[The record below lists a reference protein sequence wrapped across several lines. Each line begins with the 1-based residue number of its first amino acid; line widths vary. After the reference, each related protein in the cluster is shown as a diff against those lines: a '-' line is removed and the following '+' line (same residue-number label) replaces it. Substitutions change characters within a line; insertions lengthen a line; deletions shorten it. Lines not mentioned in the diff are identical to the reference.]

1 MPVSYSAEVCQMPVN
16 AVADILNAR
25 SVAVVGATRVGEW
38 GGGGFVAG
46 LTLYG
51 YKGQVYPINPKYDEI
66 RGLKAYPSL
75 RAIPGTVDYVISSI
89 PAPQVPPMLEEAAE
103 KQVKAV
109 HLFTARLGETGRP
122 DAIALQNQILEI
134 ARRSGFRLLGPNC
147 MGVYYPAGGMS
158 FHTDFPKETGE
169 TGLISQSGMLARE
182 IVLAAPLKGT
192 YFSKV
197 FSYGNAIDL
206 NECDFLDYLAGDPE
220 TRVIMMYIE
229 GVKDGRRFLKT
240 LQQATAVKPVIIL
253 KGGQGESGARATSS
267 HTGSL
272 AGASRVWDAM
282 VAQSGAVKADSIE
295 ELVELAAAFRLLP
308 PAKGTR
314 VGVTGGAGGSS
325 VLAADQCE
333 KAGLDVI
340 SLPAAFRE
348 ELRRR
353 NVSVWDWL
361 GNPADLSI
369 REDDSLSA
377 SLIMGMMAKDPNFD
391 VLIAITGMPGRP
403 PGAPE
408 LPTEVM
414 LEQQYAL
421 KDARQKPFAAVVAEK
436 GLRLS
441 DMDSREWRMLCD
453 TRSALIK
460 LGVPFFPTIA
470 RAASALRKAYD
481 YYHRRDSA

>member
-1 MPVSYSAEVCQMPVN
+1 MSID
-16 AVADILNAR
+16 AVLDILNAR

-51 YKGQVYPINPKYDEI
+51 YRGPVYPINPKYDEI

-75 RAIPGTVDYVISSI
+75 RAVPGTVDYIISSI
-89 PAPQVPPMLEEAAE
+89 PARDVPAMLEEAAE
-103 KQVKAV
+103 KKAKAV

-122 DAIALQNQILEI
+122 DAVALQNRILEI
-134 ARRSGFRLLGPNC
+134 ARQSGIRLLGPNC
-147 MGVYYPAGGMS
+147 MGVYCPAGGMS
-158 FHTDFPKETGE
+158 FHTDFPKESGQ
-169 TGLISQSGMLARE
+169 TGLVSQSGMLARE
-182 IVLAAPLKGT
+182 IVLAGPLKGT
-192 YFSKV
+192 FFSKV

-206 NECDFLDYLAGDPE
+206 NECDFLEYLAGDPE
-220 TRVIMMYIE
+220 TTVIMMYIE
-229 GVKDGRRFLKT
+229 GSKDGRRFFRT

-253 KGGQGESGARATSS
+253 KGGQGESGSRATSS

-282 VAQSGAVKADSIE
+282 LTQAGAVKADSIE

-308 PAKGTR
+308 PVRGIR

-333 KAGLDVI
+333 KAGLEVI
-340 SLPAAFRE
+340 PLPEDFRAQ
-348 ELRRR
+348 LKQRGI
-353 NVSVWDWL
+353 SVWDWL

-377 SLIMGMMAKDPNFD
+377 SLIMGMMAEHPAFD

-403 PGAPE
+403 SGPPD

-421 KDARQKPFAAVVAEK
+421 KSARRKPFVAVVADK
-436 GLRLS
+436 SLRLN

-453 TRSALIK
+453 TRTALIK

-470 RAASALRKAYD
+470 RAAAALRKAYD
-481 YYHRRDSA
+481 YYLRRR